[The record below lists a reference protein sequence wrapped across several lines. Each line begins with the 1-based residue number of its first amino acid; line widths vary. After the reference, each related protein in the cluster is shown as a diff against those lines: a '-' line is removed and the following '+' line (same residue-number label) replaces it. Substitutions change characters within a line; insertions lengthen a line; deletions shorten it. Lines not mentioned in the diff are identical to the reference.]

1 MPSISLET
9 GAVALSA
16 TGARLQTHSFFAP
29 EGGGHRARV
38 RLAADAGDAADGDSE
53 DSFKS
58 CMKMRVSEIKA
69 ELELRKISTEG
80 LFEKEELARLLSESR
95 RAGRAD
101 PSLLDEFN
109 KKNLEKAF
117 EATPGAEA
125 TADAPDL
132 SAAAAADG
140 SLPGGM
146 SPEVLQAATSNPELM
161 QLLRNQ
167 KLQDLMREM
176 MAGGDAAKD
185 EV

>member
-38 RLAADAGDAADGDSE
+38 RLAADAGDAADGGSE
-53 DSFKS
+53 DSLKS

-69 ELELRKISTEG
+69 ELDLRKISTEG
-80 LFEKEELARLLSESR
+80 LFEKEDLARLLSESR

-117 EATPGAEA
+117 EATPGAEP
-125 TADAPDL
+125 TDDAPDL
-132 SAAAAADG
+132 SAAG
-140 SLPGGM
+140 L
-146 SPEVLQAATSNPELM
+146 
-161 QLLRNQ
+161 
-167 KLQDLMREM
+167 
-176 MAGGDAAKD
+176 KD
-185 EV
+185 MEQI